1 VTVETC
7 LAIGSGLAAFV
18 SAVLW
23 ILAARARAPHKSGLD
38 QDGWQPATISVDGD
52 DFIATVQRQ
61 GELNRWAAY
70 AAALAAFL
78 QGVSVIVSVIRA

>member
-1 VTVETC
+1 MTVETC

-23 ILAARARAPHKSGLD
+23 VVAARARVPHKSGLD
-38 QDGWQPATISVDGD
+38 QDGWKPATISVDGD
-52 DFIATVQRQ
+52 DLIATLQRQ

-70 AAALAAFL
+70 AAAVAAFL
-78 QGVSVIVSVIRA
+78 QGVLVIVSVMRA